1 MKAGARDAVV
11 LAFLAV
17 LGAVLRLPYLSTGL
31 WRGKLAVRRA
41 IMDAIDRAH
50 LTQDLAGPEI
60 SPPLTHILPSG
71 INGAQ
76 TASILMERTGHQ
88 FGVAQIPGQ
97 LTDYYDP
104 RRKTMCLSQSSVQNS
119 VASVAVVAHEFG
131 HAIQD
136 VEGYAPMKFR
146 SALVPAVTLGSW
158 LGPTMFIVGLIFS
171 ITQLAWAGII
181 LFSAGA
187 IFAIATLP
195 VELNA
200 SSRALTML
208 RTNGILDAEELPS
221 AQAVLS
227 AAALTYLAGIAQAVL
242 QVLYFVSLASRRR

>member
-1 MKAGARDAVV
+1 MYFDPTYWVII
-11 LAFLAV
+11 
-17 LGAVLRLPYLSTGL
+17 LPGLLFGL
-31 WRGKLAVRRA
+31 WAQWRVTSTFSRYAQVPTA
-41 IMDAIDRAH
+41 
-50 LTQDLAGPEI
+50 
-60 SPPLTHILPSG
+60 SG
-71 INGAQ
+71 VTGAQ

-88 FGVAQIPGQ
+88 FGVAQVPGQ

-104 RRKTMCLSQSSVQNS
+104 SRKSMFLSQSSVQNS
-119 VASVAVVAHEFG
+119 VSSVAVVAHEFG

-136 VEGYAPMKFR
+136 VEGYTPMKIR
-146 SALVPAVTLGSW
+146 SALVPAVVLGSW
-158 LGPTMFIVGLIFS
+158 VGPVMLIAGLLLS

-181 LFSAGA
+181 VFSGGA

-208 RTNGILDAEELPS
+208 RTNGILNAQELPA

-242 QVLYFVSLASRRR
+242 QVLYFVSLISRRR